1 MKVID
6 TTEFKT
12 ETDIQL
18 STTIGTID
26 VGNFDERK
34 AIWIILK
41 QDVGLDNDGEY
52 AAFLDVSEA
61 IRLINK
67 LNEQVTLILNSRL
80 IYD

>member
-1 MKVID
+1 MKEID

-26 VGNFDERK
+26 VGNFNERK
-34 AIWIILK
+34 ATCIILK
-41 QDVGLDNDGEY
+41 QDVGLDNDGYY
-52 AAFLDVSEA
+52 AAFLDVSET

-67 LNEQVTLILNSRL
+67 LNEQVALILNGKK
-80 IYD
+80 I

>member
-1 MKVID
+1 MKEID

-26 VGNFDERK
+26 VG
-34 AIWIILK
+34 IILK
-41 QDVGLDNDGEY
+41 QDVGLDNDGYY
-52 AAFLDVSEA
+52 AAFLDVSET

-67 LNEQVTLILNSRL
+67 LNEQVVLILNGKK
-80 IYD
+80 I

>member
-1 MKVID
+1 MKEIN

-34 AIWIILK
+34 AICIILK
-41 QDVGLDNDGEY
+41 QDVGLDNDGDKCPFPPEGH
-52 AAFLDVSEA
+52 AEEVL
-61 IRLINK
+61 
-67 LNEQVTLILNSRL
+67 
-80 IYD
+80 